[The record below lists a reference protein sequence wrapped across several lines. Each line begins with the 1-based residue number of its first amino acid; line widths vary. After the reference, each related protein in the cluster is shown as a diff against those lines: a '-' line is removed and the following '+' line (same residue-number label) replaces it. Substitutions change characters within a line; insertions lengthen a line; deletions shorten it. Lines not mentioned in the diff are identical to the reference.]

1 MVEIYSGPK
10 NPIFFK
16 LANIFKVTFV
26 TMMYG
31 VGLPILYPIAFL
43 SYFIFWV
50 SERHQIAYFYQMPPA
65 MKNEISRNAM
75 DIFSYLPIL
84 YIANGAWM
92 LSNRQIFDNIL
103 N

>member
-10 NPIFFK
+10 NPIFNK
-16 LANIFKVTFV
+16 LASIFKVTSV
-26 TMMYG
+26 TLMYG

-75 DIFSYLPIL
+75 NILSYLPIL
-84 YIANGAWM
+84 YITNGVWM
-92 LSNRQIFDNIL
+92 LSNKQIFDNFV